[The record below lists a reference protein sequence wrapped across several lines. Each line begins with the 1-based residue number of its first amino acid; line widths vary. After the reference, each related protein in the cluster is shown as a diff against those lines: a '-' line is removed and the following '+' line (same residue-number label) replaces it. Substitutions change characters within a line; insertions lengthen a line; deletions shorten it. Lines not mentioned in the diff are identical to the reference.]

1 MSKTSHE
8 DQGSLVSFLL
18 QEVLEEQAGGGEDK
32 AMSFNAL
39 AILTHQGHIGEVGSL
54 AQVSVRGHLVGLEL
68 VPLEAKKISRH
79 LECGLH

>member
-18 QEVLEEQAGGGEDK
+18 QEVLEEQAGGGENQPV
-32 AMSFNAL
+32 SFNAL
-39 AILTHQGHIGEVGSL
+39 AILTHQGHIGEVWSL

-68 VPLEAKKISRH
+68 VPLEAKKISNH